1 MAEIKNNVFK
11 TLFEIDLSEKVR
23 EKNGLSYLSWATAW
37 AEIKKNYPN
46 ATYKIYPQIMDEF
59 GNTRFWHD
67 DGKSGWVQVGV
78 TIDGIEQIE
87 VLAIMDFKNQA
98 LPVEKITSVEA
109 NKAKQRCL
117 VKACAMHGLSLHIY
131 EGEDTPESTARAE
144 ELKDLIKEVV
154 KKRCSISDKA
164 SEKVA
169 ELCKKAE
176 KEANPNLDEELISGN
191 YKNID
196 DVDILENLYNN
207 LLAVR
212 K

>member
-1 MAEIKNNVFK
+1 MATEASVFE
-11 TLFEIDLSEKVR
+11 TLHSVDVSEKVKT
-23 EKNGLSYLSWATAW
+23 KNGLKYLSWSSAW
-37 AEIKKNYPN
+37 AEVKKRFPN
-46 ATYKIYPQIMDEF
+46 ATFKVYPQVIDD
-59 GNTRFWHD
+59 GGHKRFWHD
-67 DGKSGWVQVGV
+67 DGKSGWVEVGV

-98 LPVEKITSVEA
+98 IPVEKITSVEA

-117 VKACAMHGLSLHIY
+117 VKTCAMHGLSLHIY